1 MVADENPDLLRCDIE
16 RVVDAIMDAILE
28 TTLSHTRLSGILESM
43 LKATMRH
50 EQPVQ
55 NRNFAD
61 TSGVVS

>member
-1 MVADENPDLLRCDIE
+1 M
-16 RVVDAIMDAILE
+16 DAIMDAILE